1 MKVCIAE
8 KPSVALEI
16 AKVLGAR
23 TRKDG
28 YFEGNGYQV
37 TWTFGHL
44 CELQSPDAYDKKW
57 SKWSLST
64 LPIIPKGFSIQLIKH
79 KGIKKQFTVIK
90 KLFSKAE
97 EIINCGDAGQEGEV
111 IQRWVQQLA
120 GIHCPVKR
128 LWISSLTEDSIRT
141 GFTHLLPQSHYDS
154 LYMAGLARAEGDWLM
169 GMNLTRL
176 YTLKYAPKDHLYSIG
191 RVQTPTLAMIAA
203 RDKEIKNFV
212 PKPYWTI
219 TTKYKGIEFTPTKGK
234 FDTKTEAERVLASL
248 KNRNIRINKIK
259 TTDKHEQPPQLYD
272 LTSLQVDLNN
282 KYGYSASESLSLIQ
296 SLYEKKVST
305 YPRVDTRYLTDDIYP
320 KCRQILQSL
329 KPYKDITEYLINK
342 PLSKSKRIFDGSKVS
357 DHHAI
362 IPTGKTATLTDK
374 ENKVFGLIARRFI
387 AVFMPDSIIEE
398 KEIEASCAG
407 ITLKAT
413 SSHTKQQGWKDVYP
427 VKADESQTENHPDIN
442 PGDEGPHT
450 PVIRQKKTTPP
461 KPYTEATLLRA
472 METAGRT
479 IEDEKIR
486 EAMKDNGI
494 GRPSSRASITETLIK
509 RGYVS
514 RKDKALAATTE
525 GIRLISHIKYPLLKS
540 PETTGVW
547 ERHLREIEKGK
558 FTKDLFIKE
567 LESQIRKIITEET
580 TSKHQ

>member
-44 CELQSPDAYDKKW
+44 CELQSPDAYSEKW

-64 LPIIPKGFSIQLIKH
+64 LPIIPQNFSIQLIKY
-79 KGIKKQFTVIK
+79 KDIKKQFTVIK

-259 TTDKHEQPPQLYD
+259 TTDKREQPPQLYD

-329 KPYKDITEYLINK
+329 KPYKDITEHLITK
-342 PLSKSKRIFDGSKVS
+342 PLSKSKRIFDGSKVT

-374 ENKVFGLIARRFI
+374 ENKVFDLIARRFI
-387 AVFMPDSIIEE
+387 SVFMPDSITEE

-407 ITLKAT
+407 IILKAT
-413 SSHTKQQGWKDVYP
+413 SSHTKQQGWKQAYP

-450 PVIRQKKTTPP
+450 PVIRQKKTTSP

-479 IEDEKIR
+479 IEDETIR

-494 GRPSSRASITETLIK
+494 GRPSSRAAIIETLIK

-514 RKDKALAATTE
+514 RKGKALAATME
-525 GIRLISHIKYPLLKS
+525 GIRLISLIKYPLLKS
-540 PETTGVW
+540 TVTTGLW
-547 ERHLREIEKGK
+547 EKKLREIEQGK
-558 FTKDLFIKE
+558 YTKDLFIGN
-567 LESQIRKIITEET
+567 LEKQIREIIKEEN
-580 TSKHQ
+580 SKHA